1 MEFKS
6 LKNIQT
12 SFQHIR
18 FIVIVFLVMCSVI
31 TIYSVYCAYQFAE
44 AQRQKIY
51 ILDQGKSLML
61 ALAQDLTQ
69 NRPVEARAHVSMFH
83 ELFFTIAPDNEAIE
97 SNIRKALYLCDKSVY
112 NCYQDLRAKG
122 YYNRIISAN
131 INQKIVIDSVVC
143 NFNKYPYPVTTY
155 AKQLIIRETSVTER
169 SLITRCYLLNSVRS
183 DNNPLGYM
191 IERFEII
198 ENKDIKTIKR

>member
-1 MEFKS
+1 MEFRS
-6 LKNIQT
+6 LKNIES
-12 SFQHIR
+12 SFKHIR
-18 FIVIVFLVMCSVI
+18 FIVIVFLVTCSVI

-69 NRPVEARAHVSMFH
+69 NRPVEARAHICMFH
-83 ELFFTIAPDNEAIE
+83 ELFFTIAPDDEAIE

-131 INQKIVIDSVVC
+131 INQKIVIVSC
-143 NFNKYPYPVTTY
+143 VTLINIRIRL
-155 AKQLIIRETSVTER
+155 QLMR
-169 SLITRCYLLNSVRS
+169 NS
-183 DNNPLGYM
+183 
-191 IERFEII
+191 
-198 ENKDIKTIKR
+198 